1 MGQELS
7 MLRQWA
13 SGNCNLDYF
22 KDPCV
27 VPRLDPVNKTD
38 GEITDALGHALDPG
52 LLLPMV
58 QFSGLPCVFALE
70 RTSPQVFAALSRL
83 IEPIKASFMKLYV
96 CGGCQRS
103 TSLVRGSTTVHPE
116 NMSNT
121 VERLDLGRQIDS
133 IALPNLWEAVA
144 PMPEQR
150 SDATIMVLR
159 GYLYV
164 CGGQDG
170 SGVLTSAARFD
181 PCGMEWEVLPS
192 MAEGRREAAGAALNS
207 CVYVC
212 GGANTSSPL
221 NSAERFNPL
230 HNAWETL
237 PPMLRQ
243 RSGAVSAV
251 LGGYLCVAGGG
262 DGQQPLSSAE
272 RLVEDRWEVPSS
284 DIQRHGVTNFV
295 GPLVHGLDRQ
305 VLPSMS
311 CRRIRA
317 ASVVIQ
323 EKWFVCGGGD
333 GRHVLNS
340 AEVLDLGGIWQ
351 GLQPM
356 ASPRW
361 SCVAGVVAGCLYV
374 CGGGDGASVLQS
386 AERFDLA
393 SGSWE
398 ELPAMSCAR
407 WDATAVVA
415 DCLYVLGGTDESE
428 ALNSAERFNHQSG
441 AWEVLPSMVQARCRG
456 AAAILIG

>member
-1 MGQELS
+1 M
-7 MLRQWA
+7 
-13 SGNCNLDYF
+13 
-22 KDPCV
+22 
-27 VPRLDPVNKTD
+27 NKTD